1 MRTDTLV
8 LGIGNVLW
16 ADEGFGV
23 RAVAALNEGWRF
35 PEGVVLM
42 DGGTQGLYLLPMVQ
56 QARRMLVFD
65 AIDYGLAPGTI
76 QVVKD
81 GDIPSYLGIGK
92 MSLHQSSFQEVLA
105 LAQLSGQ
112 APEVATLVGVQPELL
127 MDFGGSLTDT
137 VRARLPEVLEIGLAQ
152 LREWGI
158 EPVARAPGEA
168 APLFDPSLAI
178 DRYEGGRP
186 PAEEACRVGDP
197 RFLPD
202 LAGREA

>member
-1 MRTDTLV
+1 MWKGSDLCQPALV
-8 LGIGNVLW
+8 LSHGQEGVDILADTITVTGESCVEIGNDLCNL
-16 ADEGFGV
+16 ALT
-23 RAVAALNEGWRF
+23 VAALE
-35 PEGVVLM
+35 
-42 DGGTQGLYLLPMVQ
+42 
-56 QARRMLVFD
+56 
-65 AIDYGLAPGTI
+65 
-76 QVVKD
+76 
-81 GDIPSYLGIGK
+81 
-92 MSLHQSSFQEVLA
+92 
-105 LAQLSGQ
+105 
-112 APEVATLVGVQPELL
+112 
-127 MDFGGSLTDT
+127 DFGGSLTDT